1 MFKYPFKI
9 LGVEAIGTQGRA
21 EIYTESLV
29 PAIGSIVPLDL
40 HPFAQHGL
48 WFVTGCENGAI
59 QIATYRIQID
69 DPFALVKFINSG
81 LVQNK
86 DADNRRVM
94 ISKFTHEFV
103 NELARAEKK
112 FPNWNKDAVYA
123 ASIMGEE
130 SGETLQAAL
139 DYQQAPAHSDEL
151 KAKIL
156 LEAIQTG
163 AMALRLLINGDSFEH
178 DSKSFS
184 VAEVDSIR
192 KMLELQLDPAEIV
205 SFIKD
210 LIQEKG

>member
-1 MFKYPFKI
+1 MFKYPFKV
-9 LGVEAIGTQGRA
+9 LGVEAIGKQGRA

-29 PAIGSIVPLDL
+29 PAIGSLVPIDL
-40 HPFAQHGL
+40 YPFAQHGL
-48 WFVTGCENGAI
+48 WFVTSCENGVV
-59 QIATYRIQID
+59 QIETDRIQID
-69 DPFALVKFINSG
+69 DPFALVQFINSG
-81 LVQNK
+81 LMHYQN
-86 DADNRRVM
+86 AETRGVM
-94 ISKFTHEFV
+94 ISKFAHEFV
-103 NELARAEKK
+103 NELVRAEKK

-156 LEAIQTG
+156 AEAIQTG

-184 VAEVDSIR
+184 VAEVDTIR